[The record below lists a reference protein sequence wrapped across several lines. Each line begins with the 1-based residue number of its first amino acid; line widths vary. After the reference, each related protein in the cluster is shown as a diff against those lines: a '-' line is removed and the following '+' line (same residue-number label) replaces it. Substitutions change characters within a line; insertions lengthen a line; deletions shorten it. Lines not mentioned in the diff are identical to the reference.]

1 MEKYKQ
7 VIQKQRLYFSKGET
21 KELSFRISALE
32 KLQKLIKTHEQ
43 DIMVALKEDLNK
55 TEFDSY
61 LTEIAVLIEEIKF
74 TLKNIQKWAKPRKVK
89 SSLLTFGSKSFIYPE
104 PYGVTLI
111 ISPWNYPFQLAMA
124 PLIGSIAAG
133 NTAIIKPS
141 ELTPHTSALMANLI
155 GEYFPEEYISVVE
168 GGIEI
173 SDRLLAEKWDY
184 IFFTGS
190 VPVGRIIMQAAAK
203 HLTPVTLELGGK
215 SPAIVH
221 EDAHLTHAAKRLVWG
236 KFVNAGQTCVAPD
249 YTYVHSNIKELFIAE
264 VKKAIKDIYTS
275 DPMETGNFTKIVS
288 DKHFH
293 RLTAFL
299 NNGQLEYG
307 GRTDTEKRMIEPTIL
322 NDISWSD
329 PIMEDEIFGPILPI
343 LEYSDLDSI
352 IMKIKD
358 RPKPLA
364 LYLFTESDKVQEAVL
379 KHISFGGGCIND
391 TVLHLSS
398 PHLPFG
404 GVGDSGMGAYHGKGS
419 FDIFSHEKSM
429 LKQSTK
435 FDLPFRYP
443 SEKALNIIKKLIK

>member
-89 SSLLTFGSKSFIYPE
+89 SSLSTFGSKSFIYPE

-443 SEKALNIIKKLIK
+443 SEKALNTIKKLIK

>member
-89 SSLLTFGSKSFIYPE
+89 SSLSTFGSKSFIYPE

-221 EDAHLTHAAKRLVWG
+221 EDANLTHAAKRLVWG

-443 SEKALNIIKKLIK
+443 SEKALNTIKKLIK

>member
-1 MEKYKQ
+1 MEKYKD

-89 SSLLTFGSKSFIYPE
+89 SSLSTFGSKSFIYPE

-221 EDAHLTHAAKRLVWG
+221 EDANLTHAAKRLVWG

-249 YTYVHSNIKELFIAE
+249 YTYVHSNIKELFITE

-443 SEKALNIIKKLIK
+443 SEKALNTIKKLIK

>member
-1 MEKYKQ
+1 MEKYKEI
-7 VIQKQRLYFSKGET
+7 IQKQRLYFSKGET

-89 SSLLTFGSKSFIYPE
+89 SSLSTFGSKSFIYPE

-141 ELTPHTSALMANLI
+141 ELTQHTSALMANLI

-275 DPMETGNFTKIVS
+275 EPMETGNFTKIVS

-443 SEKALNIIKKLIK
+443 SERALNTIKKLIK

>member
-1 MEKYKQ
+1 MEKYKD

-89 SSLLTFGSKSFIYPE
+89 SSLSTFGSKSFIYPE

-443 SEKALNIIKKLIK
+443 SEKALNTIKKLIK

>member
-1 MEKYKQ
+1 MEKYKE
-7 VIQKQRLYFSKGET
+7 VIQKQRLYFSKGVT

-89 SSLLTFGSKSFIYPE
+89 SSLSTFGSKSFIYPE

-275 DPMETGNFTKIVS
+275 EPMETGNFTKIVS

-443 SEKALNIIKKLIK
+443 SERALNTIKKLIK

>member
-1 MEKYKQ
+1 MEKYKD

-89 SSLLTFGSKSFIYPE
+89 SSLSTFGSKSFIYPE

-221 EDAHLTHAAKRLVWG
+221 EDANLTHAAKRLVWG

-443 SEKALNIIKKLIK
+443 SEKALNTIKKLIK

>member
-1 MEKYKQ
+1 MEKYKE

-43 DIMVALKEDLNK
+43 DIMVALKADLNK

-89 SSLLTFGSKSFIYPE
+89 SSLSTFGSKSFIYPE

-141 ELTPHTSALMANLI
+141 ELTPHTSALMAKLI

-275 DPMETGNFTKIVS
+275 EPMETGNFTKIVS

-364 LYLFTESDKVQEAVL
+364 LYLFTESDQVQEAVL

-443 SEKALNIIKKLIK
+443 SERALNTIKKLIK